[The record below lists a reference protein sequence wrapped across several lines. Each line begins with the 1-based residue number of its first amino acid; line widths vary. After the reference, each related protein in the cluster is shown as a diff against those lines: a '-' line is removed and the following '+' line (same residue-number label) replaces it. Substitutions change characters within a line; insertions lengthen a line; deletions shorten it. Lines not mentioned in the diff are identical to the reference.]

1 MAPASNSIVTMK
13 IFVLGIARDRD
24 AGRRRAQRTS
34 WCVLVRKAGAGDHPV
49 MAASRSRLYSCH
61 VELALD
67 LLGGKWKPIILAHLK
82 QGPLRYG
89 ELRAR
94 IRGGL
99 SDKMLSQRLRDL
111 EEQELISRQKSGG
124 RGARSVY
131 KLTSRSRGLRPALQ
145 ALHDWGKQ
153 MAPEVGAI
161 IRE

>member
-1 MAPASNSIVTMK
+1 
-13 IFVLGIARDRD
+13 
-24 AGRRRAQRTS
+24 
-34 WCVLVRKAGAGDHPV
+34 

-82 QGPLRYG
+82 QGPMRYG
-89 ELRAR
+89 ELRTR

-111 EEQELISRQKSGG
+111 EEQELISREKSGG

-131 KLTSRSRGLRPALQ
+131 KLTTRSRGLRPALQ
-145 ALHDWGKQ
+145 ALHDWGEQ
-153 MAPEVGAI
+153 MAPAVGAI